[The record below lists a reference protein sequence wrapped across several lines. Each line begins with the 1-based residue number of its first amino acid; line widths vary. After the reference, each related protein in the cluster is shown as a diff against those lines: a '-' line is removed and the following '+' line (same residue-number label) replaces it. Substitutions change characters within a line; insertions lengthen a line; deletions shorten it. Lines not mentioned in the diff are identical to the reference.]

1 MNVLEPGENNEV
13 VNIKCGFLPTLRECG
28 NMKRDRESK
37 SPRSRNAIKIYR
49 DKVDIKDGRINKNKN
64 GGPAMQI
71 RSPPLIK
78 SGRVFL
84 RRERGGQREG
94 AEG

>member
-1 MNVLEPGENNEV
+1 MPRGRR
-13 VNIKCGFLPTLRECG
+13 KRE
-28 NMKRDRESK
+28 MEIERVHADLK
-37 SPRSRNAIKIYR
+37 SRNAIKMYR
-49 DKVDIKDGRINKNKN
+49 DKVGIKDDRINKNKN

-71 RSPPLIK
+71 RSPPPLIK

-84 RRERGGQREG
+84 RVERGGEREG

>member
-1 MNVLEPGENNEV
+1 MKREGER
-13 VNIKCGFLPTLRECG
+13 GRE
-28 NMKRDRESK
+28 RDRES
-37 SPRSRNAIKIYR
+37 SRSRNAIKMYR

-84 RRERGGQREG
+84 RRGGEREG